1 METSNRKLRIFYQQ
15 LSKLFYAM
23 AAIDGTIREEEVNEL
38 KNIVK
43 KEWHSVED
51 KLDEYGTDFVYY
63 ILITFDWLSAND
75 WNIKKVISDF
85 KIYKRNHQQLF
96 TPPINKLILK
106 TCYAIASAFALRN
119 KSEMVLY
126 SQIVAVLSDQ
136 PSEMK

>member
-1 METSNRKLRIFYQQ
+1 
-15 LSKLFYAM
+15 M

-85 KIYKRNHQQLF
+85 KIYKRNHQRLF